1 MRINDQNLLR
11 AFLGPPPHD
20 FNLKDLFATVSC
32 LWSHMTAGDQLL
44 SVLQPRVGHAPQ
56 SLEQAGAL
64 PRPQP
69 PDELDQVVGVR
80 VGHALIDVHTNLEIN
95 RFID

>member
-1 MRINDQNLLR
+1 
-11 AFLGPPPHD
+11 
-20 FNLKDLFATVSC
+20 
-32 LWSHMTAGDQLL
+32 MTACDQLL

-80 VGHALIDVHTNLEIN
+80 VGHALIDVHANLEIN
-95 RFID
+95 VYRFRFID